1 MTKYRLSGPQEPSLL
16 FPVYNRS
23 LVHWDISMIELIQSH
38 QQEIADIC
46 RRQGIQ
52 RLDVFGSAATGQF
65 DAQSSDVDFIV
76 EFDGSSPVGGLL
88 DRYLELATRLEAL
101 LGIAVDIIT
110 PRSMRNPYFR
120 ESVNASRETVYA
132 A

>member
-1 MTKYRLSGPQEPSLL
+1 
-16 FPVYNRS
+16 
-23 LVHWDISMIELIQSH
+23 MIELIQRH
-38 QQEIADIC
+38 QHEIADIC

-65 DAQSSDVDFIV
+65 DAQSSDVDFIA

-110 PRSMRNPYFR
+110 PGSMRNPYFR

>member
-1 MTKYRLSGPQEPSLL
+1 MLE
-16 FPVYNRS
+16 
-23 LVHWDISMIELIQSH
+23 IIQSH
-38 QQEIADIC
+38 RNEIADIC

-65 DAQSSDVDFIV
+65 NDATSDFDFIA
-76 EFDGSSPVGGLL
+76 EFDTSPSSGSLL

-101 LGIAVDIIT
+101 FGIGVDIIT
-110 PRSMRNPYFR
+110 PRSLRNPYFK

>member
-1 MTKYRLSGPQEPSLL
+1 
-16 FPVYNRS
+16 
-23 LVHWDISMIELIQSH
+23 MIKLIQRH
-38 QQEIADIC
+38 QAEIATLC
-46 RRQGIQ
+46 RRQGIH

-65 DAQSSDVDFIV
+65 DVRTSDVDFIA
-76 EFDGSSPVGGLL
+76 EFDDSSPAGGLL

-101 LGIAVDIIT
+101 LGTAVDIIT

-120 ESVNASRETVYA
+120 ESVNSSRETVYA